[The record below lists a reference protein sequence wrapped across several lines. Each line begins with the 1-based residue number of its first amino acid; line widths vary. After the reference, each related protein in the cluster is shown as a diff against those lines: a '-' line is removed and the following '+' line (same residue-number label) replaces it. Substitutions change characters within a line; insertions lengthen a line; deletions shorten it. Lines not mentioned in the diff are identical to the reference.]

1 MAQQDIVIGFQHF
14 KSAVH
19 NGAFAFVV
27 RNPSAGLG
35 LLASMMA
42 HLHQGVDNI
51 FKSIHI
57 IVDEQQALLVFNL
70 FLFQHFDIFLFLV
83 HGFKIN
89 IRGVKIRIFSK
100 SQGEKQLENVFFLLL
115 PRKQSRC
122 MQNRFI
128 KNIIFLLFLNLL
140 VKPFWILGIDREVQN
155 LLGDASYGTYQALF
169 NFSYL
174 FYILL
179 DLGITNF
186 NSRAVAQ
193 DPKNLSKHFGGLTEI
208 KLALGLLYAI
218 VIFVVGYFL
227 GYCEGLKLK
236 LLCWC
241 GINQIL
247 LSFILYLR
255 SNIQGLLLFKHDS
268 ILSVFDRVLAIVLMC
283 LILWSGWFPT
293 EKFNIIWY
301 LQAQTVA
308 YIVTLI
314 MALAIVLRHAEHLS
328 FKFNFK
334 FFKEI
339 LRQSIPFAV
348 LVLLMSV
355 YSRIEPV
362 LLERLLDDKGVQAG
376 IYSRA
381 YRLFDAGNN
390 ISNLFAIMLLP
401 MFAATLKNKLELNNL
416 VKTSFNV
423 IIAMAGIVMIM
434 CVFYRQEIMHLMY
447 NPEEAETEA
456 SYLMRIGQY
465 ANVFPLLMGSFFCL
479 STTYVFGTLLTA
491 NGSLKQLNL
500 VAAAGVVINILL
512 NLIVIPRFYAVGAAC
527 TSLSVQA
534 VTALLQYIIA
544 KRILK
549 FEMGGRYWFHVI
561 LFMVTI
567 AVVTFL
573 VKQLNVNWIIGF
585 GIAFIVNCS
594 AIFFTRLLSL
604 KEIVALVLPK
614 KP

>member
-1 MAQQDIVIGFQHF
+1 
-14 KSAVH
+14 
-19 NGAFAFVV
+19 
-27 RNPSAGLG
+27 
-35 LLASMMA
+35 
-42 HLHQGVDNI
+42 
-51 FKSIHI
+51 
-57 IVDEQQALLVFNL
+57 
-70 FLFQHFDIFLFLV
+70 
-83 HGFKIN
+83 
-89 IRGVKIRIFSK
+89 
-100 SQGEKQLENVFFLLL
+100 
-115 PRKQSRC
+115 

-140 VKPFWILGIDREVQN
+140 VKPFWILGIDREVAN
-155 LLGDASYGTYQALF
+155 ILGDPIYGTYQALF

-186 NSRAVAQ
+186 NSRNIAQ
-193 DPKNLSKHFGGLTEI
+193 DPSNLSKHFGGLTEI
-208 KLALGLLYAI
+208 KLLLGLLYAV
-218 VIFVVGYFL
+218 VIFVVGYFC
-227 GYCEGLKLK
+227 GYCEGLKFK

-241 GINQIL
+241 GLNQIL

-255 SNIQGLLLFKHDS
+255 SNIQGLLLFKQDS
-268 ILSVFDRVLAIVLMC
+268 ILSVFDRVLAIVIMC
-283 LILWSGWFPT
+283 LVLWSGWFPR

-301 LQAQTVA
+301 LQAQTLA
-308 YIVTLI
+308 YICTLI
-314 MALAIVLRHAEHLS
+314 FALTIVLRHVENLT
-328 FKFNFK
+328 FKINFQ

-339 LRQSIPFAV
+339 LRQSLPFAL

-401 MFAATLKNKLELNNL
+401 MFAAVLKDDGDLTGL

-423 IIAMAGIVMIM
+423 IVAMTGTVMVM
-434 CVFYRQEIMHLMY
+434 CVFYSDEIMQLMY
-447 NPEEAETEA
+447 NPEEGEAEA
-456 SYLMRIGQY
+456 AYLMRIGQY
-465 ANVFPLLMGSFFCL
+465 AKVFPILMGSFFCL

-500 VAAAGVVINILL
+500 VAASGVVINILL
-512 NLIVIPRFYAVGAAC
+512 NLIVIPRFQSVGAAC
-527 TSLSVQA
+527 TSLFVQA
-534 VTALLQYIIA
+534 TTACLQYFIA

-549 FEMGGRYWFHVI
+549 FDLDGRYWLHI
-561 LFMVTI
+561 LLFFACIITVTL
-567 AVVTFL
+567 L
-573 VKQLNVNWIIGF
+573 VKQLNINWMIGF
-585 GIAFIVNCS
+585 LIAFAINCG
-594 AIFFTRLLSL
+594 AIFLTRMLSL

-614 KP
+614 GKNA

>member
-1 MAQQDIVIGFQHF
+1 
-14 KSAVH
+14 
-19 NGAFAFVV
+19 
-27 RNPSAGLG
+27 
-35 LLASMMA
+35 
-42 HLHQGVDNI
+42 
-51 FKSIHI
+51 
-57 IVDEQQALLVFNL
+57 
-70 FLFQHFDIFLFLV
+70 
-83 HGFKIN
+83 
-89 IRGVKIRIFSK
+89 
-100 SQGEKQLENVFFLLL
+100 
-115 PRKQSRC
+115 

-193 DPKNLSKHFGGLTEI
+193 DPKNLSKHFGGLTET
-208 KLALGLLYAI
+208 KLLLGLLYAV
-218 VIFVVGYFL
+218 VIFVVGYFC
-227 GYCEGLKLK
+227 GYNEGLKLK
-236 LLCWC
+236 LLFWC
-241 GINQIL
+241 GLNQIL
-247 LSFILYLR
+247 LSFILFLR
-255 SNIQGLLLFKHDS
+255 SNMQGLLLFKQDS
-268 ILSVFDRVLAIVLMC
+268 ILSVFDRVLAIIIMC
-283 LILWSGWFPT
+283 LVLWSGWFPM
-293 EKFNIIWY
+293 EKFNAIWY

-308 YIVTLI
+308 YVVTL
-314 MALAIVLRHAEHLS
+314 ALALTIVLRHTENLS
-328 FKFNFK
+328 FKVNFQ

-339 LRQSIPFAV
+339 LRQSLPFAL

-376 IYSRA
+376 FYSRA

-401 MFAATLKNKLELNNL
+401 MFAATLKNKQELNNL

-423 IIAMAGIVMIM
+423 IVAMAGIVMIM
-434 CVFYRQEIMHLMY
+434 CVFYRQEIMQLMY
-447 NPEEAETEA
+447 LPADATADDLE
-456 SYLMRIGQY
+456 RIGQY
-465 ANVFPLLMGSFFCL
+465 ANIFPILMGSFFCL
-479 STTYVFGTLLTA
+479 STTYLFGTLLTA

-512 NLIVIPRFYAVGAAC
+512 NLIIIPRFYSVGAAC
-527 TSLSVQA
+527 TSLCVQA
-534 VTALLQYIIA
+534 VTAFLQYLLA

-549 FEMGGRYWFHVI
+549 LEISGRYWLHIVI
-561 LFMVTI
+561 FLATV
-567 AVVTFL
+567 ALVTFL
-573 VKQLNVNWIIGF
+573 VKQLNLNWMLGF
-585 GIAFIVNCS
+585 IIAFAINCG

-604 KEIVALVLPK
+604 KEILSLVIPK
-614 KP
+614 EKKA

>member
-1 MAQQDIVIGFQHF
+1 
-14 KSAVH
+14 
-19 NGAFAFVV
+19 
-27 RNPSAGLG
+27 
-35 LLASMMA
+35 
-42 HLHQGVDNI
+42 
-51 FKSIHI
+51 
-57 IVDEQQALLVFNL
+57 
-70 FLFQHFDIFLFLV
+70 
-83 HGFKIN
+83 
-89 IRGVKIRIFSK
+89 
-100 SQGEKQLENVFFLLL
+100 
-115 PRKQSRC
+115 

-155 LLGDASYGTYQALF
+155 LLGDASYGTYQAIF

-186 NSRAVAQ
+186 NSRSVAQ
-193 DPKNLSKHFGGLTEI
+193 DPQNLSKHFGGLTEI
-208 KLALGLLYAI
+208 KLLLGLFYAA
-218 VIFVVGYFL
+218 VVFVVGYFC
-227 GYCEGLKLK
+227 GYNEGLKLK
-236 LLCWC
+236 LLFWC
-241 GINQIL
+241 ALNQIL

-255 SNIQGLLLFKHDS
+255 SNIQGLLLFKQDS
-268 ILSVFDRVLAIVLMC
+268 ILSVFDRVLAIVIMSLV
-283 LILWSGWFPT
+283 LWSGWFPR
-293 EKFNIIWY
+293 EKFNVIWY
-301 LQAQTVA
+301 LQAQTLA
-308 YIVTLI
+308 YVCTLVF
-314 MALAIVLRHAEHLS
+314 ALVIVLRHVDNLS
-328 FKFNFK
+328 FKINFE

-339 LRQSIPFAV
+339 LRQSLPFAL

-362 LLERLLDDKGVQAG
+362 LLERLLNDKGVQAG

-423 IIAMAGIVMIM
+423 IVAMAGIVLIM
-434 CVFYRQEIMHLMY
+434 CIFYRNEIMQMMY
-447 NPEEAETEA
+447 NTEEAETEA
-456 SYLMRIGQY
+456 AYFLRIGQY
-465 ANVFPLLMGSFFCL
+465 ADVFPLLMGSFFCL

-512 NLIVIPRFYAVGAAC
+512 NLIVIPRFKAVGAAC
-527 TSLSVQA
+527 TSLCVQSI
-534 VTALLQYIIA
+534 TAFLQYLLA
-544 KRILK
+544 KHILK
-549 FEMGGRYWFHVI
+549 LEIEGRYWLHI
-561 LFMVTI
+561 LIFLATI

-573 VKQLNVNWIIGF
+573 LKQLNIDWKVSFLITFAI
-585 GIAFIVNCS
+585 NCG

-604 KEIVALVLPK
+604 KDIVGLVLPAEK
-614 KP
+614 KE

>member
-1 MAQQDIVIGFQHF
+1 
-14 KSAVH
+14 
-19 NGAFAFVV
+19 
-27 RNPSAGLG
+27 
-35 LLASMMA
+35 
-42 HLHQGVDNI
+42 
-51 FKSIHI
+51 
-57 IVDEQQALLVFNL
+57 
-70 FLFQHFDIFLFLV
+70 
-83 HGFKIN
+83 
-89 IRGVKIRIFSK
+89 
-100 SQGEKQLENVFFLLL
+100 
-115 PRKQSRC
+115 

-193 DPKNLSKHFGGLTEI
+193 DPKMLSKHFGGLTEI
-208 KLALGLLYAI
+208 KLLLGLLYAV
-218 VIFVVGYFL
+218 VIFIVGYFL
-227 GYCEGLKLK
+227 GYCEGLKFK

-241 GINQIL
+241 GLNQVL

-255 SNIQGLLLFKHDS
+255 SNIQGLLLFKQDS
-268 ILSVFDRVLAIVLMC
+268 ILSVFDRVLAILLMC
-283 LILWSGWFPT
+283 LILWSGWFPR
-293 EKFNIIWY
+293 ERFNIIWY

-308 YIVTLI
+308 YVCTLLF
-314 MALAIVLRHAEHLS
+314 ALAIVLKHVETLS
-328 FKFNFK
+328 FSINLQ

-339 LRQSIPFAV
+339 LRQSLPFAL

-362 LLERLLDDKGVQAG
+362 LLERLLDDDGVQAG

-401 MFAATLKNKLELNNL
+401 MFAATLKDKGDLTGL

-423 IIAMAGIVMIM
+423 IVAMAGIVLVM
-434 CVFYRQEIMHLMY
+434 CVFYNHEIMQMMY
-447 NPEEAETEA
+447 HPEEGEAEA
-456 SYLMRIGQY
+456 AYLVRIGQY
-465 ANVFPLLMGSFFCL
+465 AKVFPLLMGSFFCL

-500 VAAAGVVINILL
+500 VAASGVVINILL
-512 NLIVIPRFYAVGAAC
+512 NLIVIPRFQSVGAAC
-527 TSLSVQA
+527 TSLFVQA
-534 VTALLQYIIA
+534 TTAFLQYLIA
-544 KRILK
+544 KRFLK
-549 FEMGGRYWFHVI
+549 LELGSRYWLHI
-561 LFMVTI
+561 LLFFASII
-567 AVVTFL
+567 AITLL
-573 VKQLNVNWIIGF
+573 VRRLIYSWMLG
-585 GIAFIVNCS
+585 FIVAFATNCG
-594 AIFFTRLLSL
+594 AIFLTRLLSL

-614 KP
+614 GKNA

>member
-1 MAQQDIVIGFQHF
+1 M
-14 KSAVH
+14 
-19 NGAFAFVV
+19 
-27 RNPSAGLG
+27 P
-35 LLASMMA
+35 
-42 HLHQGVDNI
+42 
-51 FKSIHI
+51 
-57 IVDEQQALLVFNL
+57 
-70 FLFQHFDIFLFLV
+70 
-83 HGFKIN
+83 
-89 IRGVKIRIFSK
+89 
-100 SQGEKQLENVFFLLL
+100 
-115 PRKQSRC
+115 
-122 MQNRFI
+122 NRFI

-193 DPKNLSKHFGGLTEI
+193 DPKNLSKHFGGLTET
-208 KLALGLLYAI
+208 KLLLGLLYAV
-218 VIFVVGYFL
+218 VIFIVGYFL

-236 LLCWC
+236 LLLWC
-241 GINQIL
+241 GLNQIL

-255 SNIQGLLLFKHDS
+255 SNIQGLLLFKQDS
-268 ILSVFDRVLAIVLMC
+268 ILSVFDRVLAILLMC
-283 LILWSGWFPT
+283 LMLWSGWFPR

-308 YIVTLI
+308 YVCTIAF
-314 MALAIVLRHAEHLS
+314 ALTVVLRRVESL
-328 FKFNFK
+328 NFK
-334 FFKEI
+334 INFRFFKEI
-339 LRQSIPFAV
+339 LRQSLPFAL

-376 IYSRA
+376 VYSRA

-401 MFAATLKNKLELNNL
+401 MFAATLKNKTELNNL

-423 IIAMAGIVMIM
+423 IVAMAGIVLVM
-434 CVFYRQEIMHLMY
+434 CVLYRQEIMQMMY
-447 NPEEAETEA
+447 RPEAAETEA
-456 SYLMRIGQY
+456 AYLVRIGQY

-512 NLIVIPRFYAVGAAC
+512 NLIVIPRFKAVGAAS
-527 TSLSVQA
+527 TSLCVQA
-534 VTALLQYIIA
+534 VTAFLQYLLA
-544 KRILK
+544 NRILK
-549 FEMGGRYWFHVI
+549 LEIGGRYWLNIIVFAAS
-561 LFMVTI
+561 VTL
-567 AVVTFL
+567 VTYIF
-573 VKQLNVNWIIGF
+573 KQLSINWMLGF
-585 GIAFIVNCS
+585 GIAFVANCGLV
-594 AIFFTRLLSL
+594 FLTRLLSL
-604 KEIVALVLPK
+604 KEIVSLILPK
-614 KP
+614 EKNA

>member
-1 MAQQDIVIGFQHF
+1 
-14 KSAVH
+14 
-19 NGAFAFVV
+19 
-27 RNPSAGLG
+27 
-35 LLASMMA
+35 
-42 HLHQGVDNI
+42 
-51 FKSIHI
+51 
-57 IVDEQQALLVFNL
+57 
-70 FLFQHFDIFLFLV
+70 
-83 HGFKIN
+83 
-89 IRGVKIRIFSK
+89 
-100 SQGEKQLENVFFLLL
+100 
-115 PRKQSRC
+115 

-208 KLALGLLYAI
+208 KLLLGLLYAV
-218 VIFVVGYFL
+218 VISVVGYFC
-227 GYCEGLKLK
+227 GYNEGLKLK
-236 LLCWC
+236 LLFWC
-241 GINQIL
+241 GLNQIL
-247 LSFILYLR
+247 LSFILFLR
-255 SNIQGLLLFKHDS
+255 SNIQGLLLFKQDS
-268 ILSVFDRVLAIVLMC
+268 ILSVFDRVLAIVIMSLV
-283 LILWSGWFPT
+283 LWSGWFPK
-293 EKFNIIWY
+293 EKFNVIWY
-301 LQAQTVA
+301 LQAQTLA
-308 YIVTLI
+308 YIATLLF
-314 MALAIVLRHAEHLS
+314 ALVVVLRHAEHIN
-328 FKFNFK
+328 FKLNLK

-339 LRQSIPFAV
+339 LRQSLPFAL

-362 LLERLLDDKGVQAG
+362 LLERLLDDNGVQSG

-423 IIAMAGIVMIM
+423 IVAMAGIVLVM
-434 CVFYRQEIMHLMY
+434 CVSYRQEIMQLMY
-447 NPEEAETEA
+447 RYEEAETSAEYA
-456 SYLMRIGQY
+456 LRIGQY
-465 ANVFPLLMGSFFCL
+465 ASVFPLLMGSFFCL

-500 VAAAGVVINILL
+500 VAASGVVINIML
-512 NLIVIPRFYAVGAAC
+512 NLIVIPKFKSVGAAF

-534 VTALLQYIIA
+534 VTAFLQYLIA

-549 FEMGGRYWFHVI
+549 FSLGGRYWLHIV
-561 LFMVTI
+561 LFFACIIIITVLAHRLI
-567 AVVTFL
+567 NSWLLGFVVAFA
-573 VKQLNVNWIIGF
+573 LNCG
-585 GIAFIVNCS
+585 
-594 AIFFTRLLSL
+594 AIFATRLLSL
-604 KEIVALVLPK
+604 KEIVGLIIPK
-614 KP
+614 EKKA